1 MLSRS
6 LLRRARSG
14 RVPNVRPLPISLS
27 SHPTPLVHSTSFPS
41 IPTSFMSTST
51 DDFSDYDN
59 IRQTDR
65 IQKENGDPSKR
76 EFTYLMVGSLR
87 FVYASAIRLGV
98 MKFIAS
104 MSASDDVLAVAN
116 LEVPVAGIDE
126 GTTLTVK
133 WRGKPVFIRH
143 RNEKEIQNA
152 VTDDNAELKDPQNDV
167 ERRKADQAQ
176 WLVVLGICTHLGCV
190 PISGE
195 GEWGGWYCPC
205 HGSHYD
211 TSGRI
216 RKGPAPLNLE
226 VPDWQFIEGG
236 EKILIG

>member
-126 GTTLTVK
+126 GTFFISLSFFLFLRDGAKIWNRLHGTVDSQF
-133 WRGKPVFIRH
+133 RNFFLLILLSFFLFI
-143 RNEKEIQNA
+143 
-152 VTDDNAELKDPQNDV
+152 
-167 ERRKADQAQ
+167 
-176 WLVVLGICTHLGCV
+176 
-190 PISGE
+190 S
-195 GEWGGWYCPC
+195 
-205 HGSHYD
+205 
-211 TSGRI
+211 
-216 RKGPAPLNLE
+216 
-226 VPDWQFIEGG
+226 
-236 EKILIG
+236 